1 MRIIFR
7 ICEYS
12 QGFHSS
18 LPNHEA
24 YQYCLDSLPML
35 VALVVLNVVH
45 PGRLMPG
52 SDSNLPSRKQRKDGI
67 RTRSNLD
74 SVSRSDETKVNVL
87 SSDMSAA

>member
-1 MRIIFR
+1 
-7 ICEYS
+7 
-12 QGFHSS
+12 
-18 LPNHEA
+18 
-24 YQYCLDSLPML
+24 ML